1 MGISRG
7 NITTNI
13 IKSGLVLNI
22 DAANRA
28 STIPSTSTLKTFNT
42 LDTSISGSI
51 VTDATWTNS
60 TITPSFAFDGTD
72 GYVNFGDNDLYSFG
86 NGSSDSPFSTNSWV
100 NMTDATDF
108 LVFVKDATSGK
119 EWTQRFYLD
128 KFRAYFIDHS
138 AGGYIGRFANAL
150 NAASYQNQWV
160 NFSMTYNGNGTSA
173 GMKLYLN
180 GTRIDDSDYE
190 AGSYTA
196 MENTGTSLRL
206 GSQENGSYESY
217 GYIAACQIYNR
228 ELSAGE
234 VLQNYQAQK
243 ERFGL

>member
-1 MGISRG
+1 MSGRVGS
-7 NITTNI
+7 ITTDI
-13 IKSGLVLNI
+13 IADGLILNI
-22 DAANRA
+22 DPVNRA
-28 STIPSTSTLKTFNT
+28 STIPSINTLKTFNT
-42 LDTSISGSI
+42 LNTSISGSI

-72 GYVNFGDNDLYSFG
+72 GYINFGDNDLYSFG
-86 NGSSDSPFSTNSWV
+86 NGSSDSPFSTNSWI

-108 LVFVKDATSGK
+108 LVFVKDADSGK

-128 KFRAYFIDHS
+128 KFRAYLVDHS

-150 NAASYQNQWV
+150 NAASYQNQWI
-160 NFSMTYNGNGTSA
+160 NFSMTYNGNSTSA

-180 GTRIDDSDYE
+180 GTRIDDSNYE

-206 GSQENGSYESY
+206 GAQERDSNESY
-217 GYIAACQIYNR
+217 GYIAICQIYNR
-228 ELSAGE
+228 ALSANE
-234 VLQNYQAQK
+234 VLHNYNALK
-243 ERFGL
+243 GRFGL

>member
-1 MGISRG
+1 MKYGS
-7 NITTNI
+7 ITTGI
-13 IKSGLVLNI
+13 IADGLVFNM
-22 DAANRA
+22 DPANRA

-108 LVFVKDATSGK
+108 LVFVKDADSGK

-128 KFRAYFIDHS
+128 KFRAYLIDHS
-138 AGGYIGRFANAL
+138 TGGYIGRFANAL
-150 NAASYQNQWV
+150 DAAEYQNQWI
-160 NFSMTYNGNGTSA
+160 NFSMTYNGNSTSA

-180 GTRIDDSDYE
+180 GIRIDDEDYE

-206 GSQENGSYESY
+206 GAQERGSNESY
-217 GYIAACQIYNR
+217 GYIATCQIYNR
-228 ELSAGE
+228 ELSANE
-234 VLQNYQAQK
+234 VLHNYNELK
-243 ERFGL
+243 GRFGL